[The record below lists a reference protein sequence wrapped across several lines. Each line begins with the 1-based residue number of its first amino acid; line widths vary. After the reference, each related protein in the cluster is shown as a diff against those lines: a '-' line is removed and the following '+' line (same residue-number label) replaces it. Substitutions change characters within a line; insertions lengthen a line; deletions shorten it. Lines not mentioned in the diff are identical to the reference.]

1 MKRIFLL
8 IMITAMLIC
17 TSCGNP
23 SIKAEAEDGDSSVI
37 SDDTSSLNFENE
49 PDVKALADEI
59 LDGLSEDISVI
70 NDLIFYGE
78 SVNYDGGSVEANGT
92 AYYPV
97 TGELKSISDIA
108 ELLNRVYSYDRA
120 NELLSTY
127 TEGDQPIFIEV
138 GDALYRQDA
147 YSSGEYFLLPINHA
161 EKISDDLIEARAER
175 GNQDEYSAVISI
187 VKENKKW
194 KINSFEYKLKPL
206 FENAYNMAVPDI
218 PADEASSITELN
230 QKGLPE
236 KIFEAKFVGDRTAC
250 LIGRQVRSDNNDDSN
265 TIYANQLSIGISSD
279 CENFF
284 IYRSVETIFDD
295 LQESGYYRIFKTR
308 INEYLRAF
316 DLDKDGKAY
325 KIIAFRYYTDP
336 EEETVS
342 TVFFALTDDE
352 LIELAGDFSETGG
365 SSFETHALTSSNLI
379 PDGNTIL
386 DLSTGTLYTFDFD
399 ASISSASE
407 DVQYTA
413 TISPE

>member
-1 MKRIFLL
+1 MKRFFLL
-8 IMITAMLIC
+8 IMIAAMLTC

-23 SIKAEAEDGDSSVI
+23 SIKAETENGDSSVI
-37 SDDTSSLNFENE
+37 SDDASSLNAENE

-59 LDGLSEDISVI
+59 LNGLSEDISAI

-78 SVNYDGGSVEANGT
+78 SVNYDGDSVEANGA

-120 NELLSTY
+120 NELLSIY
-127 TEGDQPIFIEV
+127 TEGDQPVFIEV

-187 VKENKKW
+187 VKENEKW
-194 KINSFEYKLKPL
+194 KINSVEYKLKPL
-206 FENAYNMAVPDI
+206 FENAYNMAIPDI

-250 LIGRQVRSDNNDDSN
+250 LIGRQVRSDNSDD
-265 TIYANQLSIGISSD
+265 IYANQLSVGISSD

-284 IYRSVETIFDD
+284 IDRSLETVFDD
-295 LQESGYYRIFKTR
+295 LQESGYYRIFKNR
-308 INEYLRAF
+308 INEYLRTF
-316 DLDKDGKAY
+316 DLDKDGKTHQ
-325 KIIAFRYYTDP
+325 IIALRYYTDP
-336 EEETVS
+336 EEENVS
-342 TVFFALTDDE
+342 TVFFALTDNE
-352 LIELAGDFSETGG
+352 LIELAGDFSEAGG
-365 SSFETHALTSSNLI
+365 SSYEIHAHTSSNLM

-399 ASISSASE
+399 APISSASE

-413 TISPE
+413 AISAE

>member
-1 MKRIFLL
+1 
-8 IMITAMLIC
+8 MI
-17 TSCGNP
+17 SY
-23 SIKAEAEDGDSSVI
+23 
-37 SDDTSSLNFENE
+37 DTSSLNYENE

-59 LDGLSEDISVI
+59 LNGLSEDISAI

-78 SVNYDGGSVEANGT
+78 SVNYDGGSVEANGV

-97 TGELKSISDIA
+97 TGESKSISDIA

-120 NELLSTY
+120 NELLSIY
-127 TEGDQPIFIEV
+127 TEGEQPIFIEV
-138 GDALYRQDA
+138 VDALYRQDA

-175 GNQDEYSAVISI
+175 GIQDEYSAVISI
-187 VKENKKW
+187 VKENEKW
-194 KINSFEYKLKPL
+194 KINSVEYKLKPL

-230 QKGLPE
+230 QKGLPQ

-250 LIGRQVRSDNNDDSN
+250 LIGRQVRSDNNDD
-265 TIYANQLSIGISSD
+265 IYANQLSVGISSD

-284 IYRSVETIFDD
+284 IERSVETVFDD
-295 LQESGYYRIFKTR
+295 LQESGYYRIFKNR
-308 INEYLRAF
+308 INEYLRTF
-316 DLDKDGKAY
+316 DLDKDGKTY
-325 KIIAFRYYTDP
+325 QIIALRYYTDT

-342 TVFFALTDDE
+342 TVFFALTDND
-352 LIELAGDFSETGG
+352 LIELAGDFSEAGG
-365 SSFETHALTSSNLI
+365 SSYEIHAQTSSNLI

-413 TISPE
+413 AISTE